1 MEQILSSESGYFY
14 GSMGLKLRF
23 LKGTQLCNKKYSSYN
38 AYSLF
43 GLRTRKEKNLRIK
56 KETLERSDCALCAC
70 VRVRVRA
77 RVRTFMADILMKSS
91 FLDRNL
97 KSNSSLSDTYM
108 SLSYFFLPIM
118 NLFKSMYI

>member
-1 MEQILSSESGYFY
+1 MPT
-14 GSMGLKLRF
+14 M
-23 LKGTQLCNKKYSSYN
+23 
-38 AYSLF
+38 
-43 GLRTRKEKNLRIK
+43 TRKEKNLRIK